1 MITIA
6 LPKGRLAEKTLEM
19 LKKCDIIISENTERK
34 LKVLDKSEQL
44 CFLFVK
50 PSDVP
55 TYVDHGIA
63 DIGIAGKDTLLE
75 ANLPLYEMLDLKI
88 GACTMCVC
96 GFEEQNNQNS
106 ATLRIATKYPNIAKD
121 YYLKKG
127 VPVEII
133 KLNGSIELAPLLGL
147 SDVIVDIVESG
158 RTLRENGLCVLEKIC
173 DISARICINRV
184 SFKTKNKEI
193 TKFLKNMEEANASL

>member
-6 LPKGRLAEKTLEM
+6 LPKGRLAEKTLEI
-19 LKKCDIIISENTERK
+19 LSLCDIIISENTERK
-34 LKVLDKSEQL
+34 LKVPDKSGEF

-55 TYVDHGIA
+55 TYVDHGVA

-75 ANLPLYEMLDLKI
+75 ANLPLYEMLNLKI
-88 GACTMCVC
+88 GACSMCVC
-96 GFEEQNNQNS
+96 GFENQDNRNS
-106 ATLRIATKYPNIAKD
+106 ATLRVATKYPSIAKA
-121 YYLKKG
+121 YYSKKG

-158 RTLRENGLCVLEKIC
+158 RTLRENGLCVIEKIC
-173 DISARICINRV
+173 DISARICVNRV
-184 SFKTKNKEI
+184 SLKTKDKEI
-193 TKFLKNMEEANASL
+193 TKLLKNMEEANASL